1 MSIPSLTYSYVY
13 PIWHWVEKGAVVLLP
28 NYRRVPTP
36 NAYELYQGL
45 QDMGVETK
53 LVIYNGFGH
62 GITKPKERL
71 AAVWHNWD
79 WFAERVFGE
88 EAEMPGLES

>member
-1 MSIPSLTYSYVY
+1 MTNINNATTPTL
-13 PIWHWVEKGAVVLLP
+13 IQHGELD
-28 NYRRVPTP
+28 RRVPTP

-45 QDMGVETK
+45 QDVGVETK

-71 AAVWHNWD
+71 AAVWHNWE
-79 WFAERVFGE
+79 WFSERVFSE
-88 EAEMPGLES
+88 TVEMPGLEVEP